1 MSRQEIDEG
10 IKMKLLLENWKRY
23 ITEVFE
29 TEVETSKQ
37 PAKLTGGQHLGYA
50 TFSVNDKNYKIRIS
64 MIGRAAA
71 RLWQVEFYR
80 MVDKAPWDPR
90 SRPDDSTELLGD
102 SAKEV
107 FAVFSTIFNWA
118 LKWQMLNKAKAR
130 TMVIAG
136 KDEGKRSNIYRR
148 MAEKAASRSGYDVK
162 ETIATDRGGEE
173 KIVFILFDPKYIE
186 KYPKYRDAL
195 NKELETYFNTTL

>member
-1 MSRQEIDEG
+1 
-10 IKMKLLLENWKRY
+10 MKLIMESWRSY
-23 ITEVFE
+23 INEVFD
-29 TEVETSKQ
+29 TGVETSKQ
-37 PAKLTGGQHLGYA
+37 PTKLTGGQNLGYT
-50 TFSVNDKNYKIRIS
+50 TFSVNDKNYKLLIS
-64 MIGRAAA
+64 MIGRKAA

-80 MVDKAPWDPR
+80 RVSQPPTPRPKGWEGPWDSR
-90 SRPDDSTELLGD
+90 SLPKDSTEILGD

-107 FAVFSTIFNWA
+107 FAALSTVFNWS

-130 TMVIAG
+130 TLVIAG
-136 KDEGKRSNIYRR
+136 KNEGKRANIYRR
-148 MAEKAASRSGYDVK
+148 MAEKAASRSGYSVK
-162 ETIATDRGGEE
+162 ETKATDRSGEE